1 MSSHVSPFGASRTLT
16 RAAAHYFQVPPSH
29 CVPAM
34 SSHVIAVL
42 LVSLVRAVEPDLF
55 PGAPVALGLDAVI
68 PRHEEPP
75 YLAVAIHP
83 A

>member
-1 MSSHVSPFGASRTLT
+1 
-16 RAAAHYFQVPPSH
+16 
-29 CVPAM
+29 M

-75 YLAVAIHP
+75 SLAEA
-83 A
+83 ARCA